1 MQDNNKKYLI
11 EIPGQEGVAY
21 WGEDRYNANKDA
33 LLKDHPDAIIAEID
47 TYSADDAND
56 NDMYLIDVPGQQGS
70 AYWDAN
76 RFNANKDALL
86 KDHPDAQI
94 QRVRAVDYWG
104 EQRADLERQM
114 QEFDAQYGTF
124 LDGYEKKKKSDNLL
138 AGSDPLIDRPNAE
151 YLSKNEEEYNRLNAE
166 RERLGKQYYN
176 SEGVRRKRANE
187 INSIKE
193 FSSQIDEEWKQR
205 YSDAIVKYQSE
216 GGNIA
221 AQGASSVIDNMA
233 ETQMYG
239 AALKMLQEAQ
249 DTLEAPSK
257 SDSSNGFVNFMKGAG
272 HTFGSA
278 DFWTAGLTE
287 IADNSKIRAAFE
299 RLAQKEGTTDISK
312 LTEEQID
319 AALSPAEKAAV
330 LAFTQKALADYERSK
345 DISLGYKSGQ
355 SAAESLGFMAQ
366 FLLTGGVTSAAS
378 KGATSGLAKWLAKNV
393 GNAFV
398 AKASPGFAKLGAKAL
413 QQGGKFA
420 LGTTRSLIDAAV
432 RTGMTTTLGRSI
444 SEQALP
450 NIYQGTLPQANE
462 YILKGLGDAF
472 IENWSEA
479 YGGVLSK
486 LVSTPATAMFGNWG
500 KVIARSPMMKGLE
513 RGGFNGYL
521 SEIGEEWFGS
531 AMRTLTGVD
540 PDALKNFWEKDNL
553 IVTATSFLPM
563 TLIGG
568 AVSVGQYKAAGKD
581 LENKAAE
588 LRVALEK
595 LGMNMD
601 EIDALVDYRQQL
613 SPKMLSDRFTPIVA
627 RLAQTGSPRSAAEVM
642 KAAYGFSNAVAR
654 YQAMEGGYQAQES
667 NDREEYRNQLQEQ
680 LQGNQFWTTRTLTN
694 QKGEEITNQNGEAYT
709 EDEVRVITNP
719 DGSRRFVVG
728 VNGDQIAYID
738 EKGDTGY
745 MTTDELPAAKA
756 ETMPNLTEE
765 ERQAI
770 RDTDRTMKLD
780 QFLEEE
786 VIVRR
791 RELEVQRMHEE
802 REEQK
807 ADLRA
812 AHPIGTQINLG
823 TRANPIAGTIIGYL
837 PDAVTV
843 QTNDK
848 ENPVKRISYEQLGQ
862 AFNTP
867 IRVLTDEQIASEEAA
882 TIEAE
887 TAEKETENAV
897 TPQDMDSAEDSA
909 NSAAEL
915 EQEAAPSIVPTNEDG
930 SVNEQ
935 KFLEENPEEY
945 VAWNDAQRQDGGAD
959 SMEQL
964 EMLIPVYQAQYD
976 QAAKQWAANAAD
988 PVARRA
994 AKESMAEWQD
1004 KINRINNLLD
1014 KYRTPVQEQS
1024 PVAERTIQEELE
1036 DLHDGS
1042 LNDAEIASNI
1052 DAHIAEAQAAYDEYA
1067 KNAPVMGTDRSAYK
1081 KAKAEYEAGLKEL
1094 EQELNYWNAV
1104 KAANETYGQVASA
1117 EEVAQ
1122 FRAEAAEANK
1132 ELMRQKAR
1140 ELEQKLGVK
1149 VNVIE
1154 RYEDIRNKKAK
1165 AAIANGTE
1173 IYGWYNVD
1181 ADTVE
1186 IYLPGNKTAD
1196 SIVLTYIHEVV
1207 GHKGLRGLLGKNYD
1221 ALLDSVYQ
1229 WMEAN
1234 LNEDQLDFWLNYENV
1249 NGDTRKAADEYLA
1262 NLAERV
1268 NYEDNLTLWD
1278 KIISKIKDIL
1288 RRLGIEANMDK
1299 KDFVNLIKRSYENL
1313 AEEAKRQG
1321 ISENSVTPE
1330 TLENG
1335 TSLFSVKTYR
1345 EGGREYLDMWL
1356 QSDNTISE
1364 EERKYILDTMDFM
1377 YNAAEG
1383 LAEKY
1388 SAFGAWSEADVVRNA
1403 NGDPI
1408 MSVIKANGDY
1418 AMNLDFSLV
1427 CKKRRALNA
1436 LLNKMIKDGRFD
1448 GMVLREKEIARI
1460 NQILQKHGFEVAC
1473 ALCFVDAKRYRV
1485 ANVATQFTEMYND
1498 LVKSL
1503 IPKKSGYEALWYNYM
1518 GEPNQKEED
1527 ERKNPETVISNL
1539 PEEALDWTRIDRI
1552 LKKAEGKKQLNVQEK
1567 IAKLLK
1573 SGAEYRKLA
1582 SASDF
1587 ISDQGFE
1594 LVTQNNP
1601 ELLKLYNAKKGT
1613 GGPKASL
1620 GDVQYLNN
1628 IAKSQAFSAE
1638 KAYKVGGVRIQSFS
1652 DYMPHMFFDYMQ
1664 MMAELAGKRLPA
1676 HAYTKEPA
1684 FARLFGMTGMKINLS
1699 LVPRVDMDG
1708 IAPGLD
1714 AEGNYTW
1721 AVEYVD
1727 EQGRTIATQTFPP
1740 EVAFEM
1746 QQDPR
1751 YSGNVGAI
1759 AVGISD
1765 EHILKMLSDANIHF
1779 IIPYHKSSLNPEVA
1793 KMAKIDQYADYTNYQ
1808 TEKLDPSHPDAPKGK
1823 LTAAQKKAEINKR
1836 KFDFYGSLAQTNDP
1850 KQTAA
1855 DYLAH
1860 CKEKGLIPKF
1870 PQFAS
1875 HENYYKLLVDFNTY
1889 DFVTGEYAPQGAVT
1903 MTFPDNML
1911 ELIEEGLV
1919 EDQQLD
1925 DKLNAEI
1932 SEVAEEVYEEI
1943 GTTMFKTRTDSQREK
1958 LFADAK
1964 AEFGLTDNFNVAG
1977 YMLPDG
1983 SLLNFGDPANPT
1995 TRAED
2000 HRAIE
2005 GVIMDNGTEY
2015 ESRWMYL
2022 ADFMNEGAIRL
2033 LPEYAG
2039 INLIK
2044 APTKEQRQRLMDFIY
2059 KYNGEVILEIAD
2071 ERLNNAAYVEYD
2083 RRTSPARIFRDIDGY
2098 FNEGIVPQQDNTLFK
2113 TANRSQAIFI
2123 SNAAKA
2129 VEGIQMGKA
2138 APEQWLKTLEKNG
2151 GLKAAEDKW
2160 LGLSDWLKSSDKKSI
2175 TKEELLQFINENMI
2189 QIEEVHYGEEAQS
2202 KEALWNTIE
2211 NSEQGR
2217 KAIEEQL
2224 EKDAKEFADEMMR
2237 GSSKSGDEWVKR
2249 HEELVREYLDE
2260 DFLGTNRNNAKRQVV
2275 KEWMKKMEVKPIHPT
2290 RQKYQTRGL
2299 TNNHEIALT
2308 VPTIES
2314 WEGPMPDVHFADAG
2328 EGRAVAWV
2336 RFGDAKKLL
2345 GSSEVDGKKK
2355 LNWAKV
2361 LVIDE
2366 VQSQRHQEGREKGYE
2381 SDFETSDKL
2390 QELNAQLDEKVAR
2403 RGELIREKVANEE
2416 NERTDIARLNIML
2429 NEVENVRNYDRISEE
2444 IASIEASIENRTAEI
2459 ETLSAE
2465 INEIESDIKREEMRL
2480 DYKKSEAV
2488 KDAPFEKNW
2497 HELAMK
2503 RMLRYAAENGYDVI
2517 AWTKGDQQAERYNI
2531 GKIYNEIEREDNPN
2545 IEGRTF
2551 TFSGGN
2557 YDMVTVNEDGVVV
2570 DSTIEEAKGKPLSD
2584 LVGKDLAVK
2593 MMSLE
2598 NYDTIDGEDLR
2609 IGGEGMKGFYDK
2621 MLPSFMNKYG
2631 KKWGVKVE
2639 DMTFPG
2645 LEGGLTMHSIPVT
2658 EEMKES
2664 VMEGQLMFRTKQ
2676 PHEFTKQFMQGV
2688 VDNFYGTYNTAAPA
2702 SVVYVKNRRMV
2713 EEALGFG
2720 KGEMPDWLYDRV
2732 KEEAKESGAYLVN
2745 IQHDKEDGTTDS
2757 WRRILIFAKDEINM
2771 SADVDRITFHENTH
2785 GFILDNPH
2793 WLELGKWLAE
2803 TNNKTI
2809 QRVVGW
2815 IKDAYEQESWANEM
2829 LSDYV
2834 GRMLSIGK
2842 GQMALNLIPD
2852 EYKPI
2857 LNEIYEKFGYN
2868 PEQEDGRRSAE
2879 VVRDAEELQMRNTE
2893 LEGTSKSGD
2902 TRFKSA
2908 ITPEVRR
2915 EMDVIS
2921 ATAIVNGNYMKAP
2934 NGKDSKLTPE
2944 QWAMVRTKNFLN
2956 WFGDWI
2962 NDPENASKVVD
2973 ENGEPMVVYHG
2984 TAGVINKFEDQQRSP
2999 GFWFVNRE
3007 DVANGYAESA
3017 SAEFGEEKNII
3028 PVFLNIRNPRVED
3041 AHAEYPAEFALKSF
3055 VENDKGVY
3063 EVFET
3068 YDEAEAYRE
3077 ENVPDGWVGAAEVGD
3092 QHDLVE
3098 RAKELGHDGVIMMNM
3113 YDQAAYAETEVK
3125 GTQTNYVVLDAN
3137 QIKSATENNG
3147 EYSESEDIRFKFIGE
3162 RGAANLDKFEEA
3174 TIRLDNL
3181 AIAREMEKAGKDAKT
3196 IKLATGWEK
3205 GADDKWRYEVEDLR
3219 VKPIMDWLM
3228 SKKKLTLKD
3237 IVEDSE
3243 VLRAYPDLGDIAIV
3257 KNKSKRDFGAWYNYK
3272 TNEMQLPFGALKDDL
3287 DDIETYGQWNPEK
3300 YQRAFEEHVAMMVED
3315 IYHETQHAIQR
3326 REGFARGGSPSTIVD
3341 QERIAAIEEM
3351 IQEQNT
3357 LVNRFNMHPYKRS
3370 AEAQDIVRQANSLFT
3385 RINQMKRRY
3394 QIGDEGYRRLAG
3406 EVEARNVTERMK
3418 MTTEERRNTLASET
3432 EDVAREDQIVLME
3445 GLGVAEMGRKTDAKM
3460 EKIGK
3465 HFEGKTLDA
3474 TQQTIVDTYSGATNN
3489 KKVVIKDKS
3498 GVDRHIIMRQGN
3510 DQNFGTKHSLYRH
3523 FETTVGVISEDDI
3536 LLIPQVVAQGVR
3548 TAKKNVIKYELKID
3562 KTTYTL
3568 LLDKKGQNEIF
3579 HDFFSSWKIK
3589 NKANTSTSSITQGE
3603 NTQSSARISEASALI
3618 GDKGTNNSD
3627 TDNTSEEN
3635 ILFKTRTKPAP
3646 TKTQEAYK
3654 LMRLGADGRLYPL
3667 FIGSA
3672 DAIEL
3677 GIWYDADSPNLGD
3690 LTKLASGIH
3699 LVNNETGEAMTLD
3712 QFKAE
3717 HPEIAIK
3724 GEKPNVA
3731 AINWATE
3738 NGMRWISIEDKAT
3751 AQKRY
3756 EGESR
3761 SYYNFGINGSGQV
3774 GQFAMRPGWH
3784 AGSLPTMRQIGKG
3797 KDKNLRD
3804 DSFVWVKGRIPADV
3818 DYQSEADANPDKD
3831 IPTHIPTDGFY
3842 MKATNANAKASQA
3855 DKMGWYVAG
3864 SFIADEIISD
3874 AEARSVI
3881 DSWNAEHPDAQVEYD
3896 YERESGREFD
3906 PEQGGL
3912 VEKEGSTLFKTTGTP
3927 TEEVVAK
3934 GLSLSSEESTALVA
3948 DIFKALPEDIRRQVV
3963 DNASHDNYDLKKAT
3977 FQIAASLAKKAT
3989 LADDEIEAAKTIADK
4004 VEEALLAS
4012 GVQMTRPITTNEGL
4026 WMLYN
4031 VFNPA
4036 NESDPFAMAERAVVA
4051 DRLGF
4056 SERARANEK
4065 EDESEIRFRS
4075 YVPPIAVSAADA
4087 YTKAI
4092 SYWGNRM
4099 NEAFVDQYDAVDHM
4113 MKAIE
4118 DATGK
4123 KAESWEDIR
4132 ILLNQSA
4139 SRGLARLKDVERDL
4153 IQKMWEAVNELAKA
4167 GATQDEISRYVIL
4180 KHGLERNEVFAKRDA
4195 IRTYE
4200 EEYRTNVRRI
4210 KNDSTLTDTERKQQM
4225 DDAESTLN
4233 GHIDDVQNGVDEEY
4247 LKNREKDYSGVMAMF
4262 ADYPG
4267 LKPADSYSTE
4277 EEYRTE
4283 RRKRRKLKFDNL
4295 ADAEEAAQ
4303 KECDAFEKGRT
4314 SLVDN
4319 LWDSIRNLSRGT
4331 LKMQYEYGMLGADL
4345 YNTLTQ
4351 MFEYYV
4357 PLRGFADNTGEDLY
4371 DYYSHNVSD
4380 GYAPPVLSAKGRRT
4394 EAEGPF
4400 GWMAAMAATAVVSG
4414 EKNLAKQALYYFAM
4428 NRKANDLLK
4437 IADVWYVESPSEKG
4451 KFYPEY
4457 PPKADPNNTPA
4468 ENAQQYADWEQRMQE
4483 LQEQGKAV
4491 KKTSKLD
4498 IEGVVHFDRKDAPEH
4513 IIKVNIAGEQKILI
4527 LNANPRAAQAINGLL
4542 NIESNP
4548 DYQKVLG
4555 KVLRW
4560 MSQVSTGW
4568 NPEFWMT
4575 NITRDTITAFS
4586 AINIKEDQKYNEA
4599 FRRNWIDAWKVVKM
4613 LPKLKD
4619 GSLGTGRLEDLLREA
4634 VENGVQTGYSHIKS
4648 MEEWDK
4654 DMNKYLHDLNKDEAK
4669 AVRGVKNFI
4678 DGVETFSEAMELV
4691 SRFAT
4696 YITSRE
4702 QGRSITEA
4710 VADAK
4715 EVTVNFNRKG
4725 SGMRI
4730 TFEEAKKLKWADG
4743 TPIFSEK
4750 WKGAKRFKGILSVA
4764 YVSGISALSPFGR
4777 KYMMFFNASIQG
4789 LNMWLQMIRKGY
4801 GKQVS
4806 ALAGAS
4812 FALGILNAVIQGMLD
4827 GDDDDYQQSI
4837 SDYERR
4843 SNLMLGANGY
4853 YLKIALPQEIKA
4865 FYGLGDILYNYMA
4878 GNYHHKDSPMEIVKT
4893 MGNQLFEMLPINP
4906 LGGWSEFIPSMAK
4919 GVVEAGV
4926 AVPFFGEVIKGTNRD
4941 FAGAPI
4947 REEMPWLNEEERKS
4961 LPKYTFA
4968 MEDTWSWLVG
4978 VAELANKATGGT
4990 EYDAGWLQL
4999 DPARIQHYIEQGTG
5013 GVGRFVGNILSTAN
5027 AAIDPETDVQI
5038 SNVPFLGKVLT
5049 VADERSQ
5056 NKLTNQQYYYY
5067 KGVAERSETRYD
5079 RYISDRDREAAK
5091 RERESDDFKILR
5103 VYKQYEA
5110 RQESY
5115 RERLKRARTKEEE
5128 KELKK
5133 KRDANRKEFLDKLGN
5148 KGLL

>member
-1 MQDNNKKYLI
+1 MQDKKYLI

-114 QEFDAQYGTF
+114 QEFDAAHGQF
-124 LDGYEKKKKSDNLL
+124 LNEYEARQKGETIAGIASGGYINPSNYLSDNL
-138 AGSDPLIDRPNAE
+138 AE
-151 YLSKNEEEYNRLNAE
+151 YNLRNQERETLRATYSNNPAVKAE
-166 RERLGKQYYN
+166 REASLN
-176 SEGVRRKRANE
+176 AV
-187 INSIKE
+187 KE
-193 FSSQIDEEWKQR
+193 FSSKMEEEWKQR
-205 YSDAIVKYQSE
+205 YSDAIAKYRSE

-257 SDSSNGFVNFMKGAG
+257 YDGSNGFVNFMKGAG

-299 RLAQKEGTTDISK
+299 RLAKKEGTTDISK

-330 LAFTQKALADYERSK
+330 LAFTQKALADYKRSA
-345 DISLGYKSGQ
+345 DLSLGYQSGQ

-366 FLLTGGVTSAAS
+366 FLLTGAVTSAAA
-378 KGATSGLAKWLAKNV
+378 KGATSGMAKWLARNL
-393 GNAFV
+393 GNAMV
-398 AKASPGFAKLGAKAL
+398 KKAAPGIAKLGARAL
-413 QQGGKFA
+413 QQTGKFA
-420 LGTTRSLIDAAV
+420 LGTARSLIDAAV
-432 RTGMTTTLGRSI
+432 RTGLTTTLPRSI

-450 NIYQGTLPQANE
+450 NVFEGTLPEANE

-486 LVSTPATAMFGNWG
+486 MVSTPASAMFGEWG
-500 KVIARSPMMKGLE
+500 KVIARSPFMKGLE

-531 AMRTLTGVD
+531 AMRSLLNVD
-540 PDALKNFWEKDNL
+540 PDALKNFATVESQ
-553 IVTATSFLPM
+553 IITATSFLPM

-568 AVSVGQYKAAGKD
+568 AVSVGQYRAAGKN
-581 LENKAAE
+581 LENKATE
-588 LRVALEK
+588 LRTALEK
-595 LGMNMD
+595 LGLNIE

-613 SPKMLSDRFTPIVA
+613 SPKMLSERFAPIVN
-627 RLAQTGSPRSAAEVM
+627 RLAKTGSMSNAVEVM
-642 KAAYGFSNAVAR
+642 RAAYNFSNAVAR
-654 YQAMEGGYQAQES
+654 YQSMEGGYQAQES

-680 LQGNQFWTTRTLTN
+680 LQGNQFWTTRTLTDQN
-694 QKGEEITNQNGEAYT
+694 GKQITNENGEAYT

-719 DGSRRFVVG
+719 DGSRRFIIG
-728 VNGDQIAYID
+728 VSGDQVAYID
-738 EKGDTGY
+738 EKGETGY
-745 MTTDELPAAKA
+745 MTTDELPGAMA
-756 ETMPNLTEE
+756 ETMPNLSEE
-765 ERQAI
+765 QKQAI

-786 VIVRR
+786 LIVRR
-791 RELEVQRMHEE
+791 RELEAQRMHEE

-807 ADLRA
+807 AGLRA
-812 AHPIGTQINLG
+812 SHPIGAQVNIG
-823 TRANPIAGTIIGYL
+823 TRVNPIAGTIIGYL

-887 TAEKETENAV
+887 TAEKETENAI

-964 EMLIPVYQAQYD
+964 EMLIPVYQARYD
-976 QAAKQWAANAAD
+976 ESAKAWAANAAD

-994 AKESMAEWQD
+994 AKDSMAEWQD

-1014 KYRTPVQEQS
+1014 KYRTPVQEQK

-1042 LNDAEIASNI
+1042 FNDAEIASNI

-1117 EEVAQ
+1117 EEVAR
-1122 FRAEAAEANK
+1122 FRAEAVEAHR
-1132 ELMRQKAR
+1132 ESLRQKAR
-1140 ELEQKLGVK
+1140 ELEEKLGVK
-1149 VNVIE
+1149 VNIIE
-1154 RYEDIRNKKAK
+1154 RYEDIRNKTAK
-1165 AAIANGTE
+1165 AAIANGKV

-1186 IYLPGNKTAD
+1186 IYLPTNESAD
-1196 SIVLTYIHEVV
+1196 SIISTYVHEVV

-1234 LNEDQLDFWLNYENV
+1234 LNEDQLDFWMNYENV
-1249 NGDTRKAADEYLA
+1249 NGDKRKAADEYLA
-1262 NLAERV
+1262 NLAENV

-1278 KIISKIKDIL
+1278 KIVSKIKDIL
-1288 RRLGIEANMDK
+1288 RRLGIEVNMDE

-1321 ISENSVTPE
+1321 ISKNSVAPE

-1335 TSLFSVKTYR
+1335 TSLFSAKTYL
-1345 EGGREYLDMWL
+1345 EGGRTYLDEGIAHKGMREMLGEAKYGELCDKVWNEMMTEKQRKEFIKYPGVNGNTRAAADEFIASVSENVKQDTFWDKIANFFKDILNSIGIETKVADDDLKGLLKQSYQRYRRGEVSQQGGAFGKGSALKTSVEHLEKNGFDVDKKRGDVRFSSRHATQPQDVESIVNDIVRVTGRDKATAERWL
-1356 QSDNTISE
+1356 QSEQSLTSMVLAD
-1364 EERKYILDTMDFM
+1364 KQYLDYVPDS
-1377 YNAAEG
+1377 
-1383 LAEKY
+1383 KY
-1388 SAFGAWSEADVVRNA
+1388 SAIKSNSDYPQGTVDFNNICRKRLPFTQMYTRLQRRYPNRIFTADELADIRT
-1403 NGDPI
+1403 I
-1408 MSVIKANGDY
+1408 MSEDGLTVACGLCYVEDRRQMLGEVANAFIND
-1418 AMNLDFSLV
+1418 L
-1427 CKKRRALNA
+1427 
-1436 LLNKMIKDGRFD
+1436 KDGFKTYAQGSGKKQEAAASLLVMIGSDNYVPTIYDLITLEGSDKLYEEHRGVWDAF
-1448 GMVLREKEIARI
+1448 GTYNRLRGQQTQNTFQGYAEYKREILGWSSAKVKKVNSLGGLRIFSYSDFEAHHLLDIVQIIIDCAAKGVMIQGYTKVPEFARA
-1460 NQILQKHGFEVAC
+1460 VARTGIK
-1473 ALCFVDAKRYRV
+1473 LNR
-1485 ANVATQFTEMYND
+1485 
-1498 LVKSL
+1498 SL
-1503 IPKKSGYEALWYNYM
+1503 IPLGDT
-1518 GEPNQKEED
+1518 GIVD
-1527 ERKNPETVISNL
+1527 
-1539 PEEALDWTRIDRI
+1539 
-1552 LKKAEGKKQLNVQEK
+1552 G
-1567 IAKLLK
+1567 
-1573 SGAEYRKLA
+1573 KLA
-1582 SASDF
+1582 YDMVEG
-1587 ISDQGFE
+1587 ID
-1594 LVTQNNP
+1594 
-1601 ELLKLYNAKKGT
+1601 
-1613 GGPKASL
+1613 
-1620 GDVQYLNN
+1620 
-1628 IAKSQAFSAE
+1628 
-1638 KAYKVGGVRIQSFS
+1638 
-1652 DYMPHMFFDYMQ
+1652 
-1664 MMAELAGKRLPA
+1664 
-1676 HAYTKEPA
+1676 
-1684 FARLFGMTGMKINLS
+1684 IN
-1699 LVPRVDMDG
+1699 
-1708 IAPGLD
+1708 
-1714 AEGNYTW
+1714 
-1721 AVEYVD
+1721 
-1727 EQGRTIATQTFPP
+1727 
-1740 EVAFEM
+1740 
-1746 QQDPR
+1746 DPNFLEAND
-1751 YSGNVGAI
+1751 NVGNI
-1759 AVGISD
+1759 LIGINA
-1765 EHILKMLSDANIHF
+1765 EQIRLAMLDPFIDY
-1779 IIPYHKSSLNPEVA
+1779 IIPYHARQAGKIRAKLNVGA
-1793 KMAKIDQYADYTNYQ
+1793 WQNYIDTQNERVKETGKRVSDNINIYTDI
-1808 TEKLDPSHPDAPKGK
+1808 LGPDV
-1823 LTAAQKKAEINKR
+1823 
-1836 KFDFYGSLAQTNDP
+1836 TNDREFVE
-1850 KQTAA
+1850 K
-1855 DYLAH
+1855 YLAK
-1860 CKEKGLIPKF
+1860 CEELGRIPKF
-1870 PQFAS
+1870 DEFLDVD
-1875 HENYYKLLVDFNTY
+1875 ENGKYVYTPGYYKFLVDFKLFDKEGNILPQKPVIAEFDDAFNMQILNDYAEGERQTTGAQMNETY
-1889 DFVTGEYAPQGAVT
+1889 DKIVSALGLDESQA
-1903 MTFPDNML
+1903 
-1911 ELIEEGLV
+1911 EGNDV
-1919 EDQQLD
+1919 
-1925 DKLNAEI
+1925 
-1932 SEVAEEVYEEI
+1932 
-1943 GTTMFKTRTDSQREK
+1943 MFKTRTDSQREK

-2015 ESRWMYL
+2015 DSRWMYL

-2039 INLIK
+2039 INLMK

-2098 FNEGIVPQQDNTLFK
+2098 FNEGIVPQSNTMFK
-2113 TANRSQAIFI
+2113 TANNNQAIFV

-2129 VEGIQMGKA
+2129 VEGIKMEKA
-2138 APEQWLKTLEKNG
+2138 TPEQWLKMLEKNG

-2314 WEGPMPDVHFADAG
+2314 WEGPMPDVHFGDAG
-2328 EGRAVAWV
+2328 DGRAVAWI
-2336 RFGDAKKLL
+2336 RFGDTKKLL
-2345 GSSEVDGKKK
+2345 GTTEVEGKKK
-2355 LNWAKV
+2355 FNWAKV

-2366 VQSQRHQEGREKGYE
+2366 IQSNRHQEGRENGYRVSDIEQWLSDNNIEVVESGEFYEFIQNGEPDRRFSKG
-2381 SDFETSDKL
+2381 L
-2390 QELNAQLDEKVAR
+2390 
-2403 RGELIREKVANEE
+2403 
-2416 NERTDIARLNIML
+2416 M
-2429 NEVENVRNYDRISEE
+2429 NYD
-2444 IASIEASIENRTAEI
+2444 IEKAKRLYVSGYNK
-2459 ETLSAE
+2459 
-2465 INEIESDIKREEMRL
+2465 SDIP
-2480 DYKKSEAV
+2480 
-2488 KDAPFEKNW
+2488 DAPFDKNW

-2503 RMLRYAAENGYDVI
+2503 RMLRYAAENGYDVV
-2517 AWTKGDQQAERYNI
+2517 AWTKGEQQAERYNL

-2551 TFSGGN
+2551 SFSGGN
-2557 YDMVTVNEDGVVV
+2557 YDKVTVNEDGVVV

-2584 LVGKDLAVK
+2584 LVGKDLAIK

-2621 MLPSFMNKYG
+2621 MLPAFMNKYG

-2658 EEMKES
+2658 EEMKQS
-2664 VMEGQLMFRTKQ
+2664 VMEGQTMFKTKHPQ
-2676 PHEFTKQFMQGV
+2676 EFTRQFMEGA
-2688 VDNFYGTYNTAAPA
+2688 VDNFYSTYNTAAPA

-2745 IQHDKEDGTTDS
+2745 IQHDKEDGTAES
-2757 WRRILIFAKDEINM
+2757 WRRILIFAKDDINM
-2771 SADVDRITFHENTH
+2771 SADVDRIVFHENVH
-2785 GFILDNPH
+2785 GFALDNPY
-2793 WLELGKWLAE
+2793 WIELGKWLAE
-2803 TNNKTI
+2803 TDNKTI

-2815 IKDAYEQESWANEM
+2815 IKDAYKKESWADEM

-2893 LEGTSKSGD
+2893 LEGTSESGD
-2902 TRFKSA
+2902 TRFKSE

-2921 ATAIVNGNYMKAP
+2921 AQAIVDGTYLKAP
-2934 NGKDSKLTPE
+2934 NGEDTKLTPD
-2944 QWAMVRTKNFLN
+2944 QWALVRTKNFID

-2973 ENGEPMVVYHG
+2973 ENGEPKVVYHG
-2984 TAGVINKFEDQQRSP
+2984 GAWRPLLEEKGNAVFKMRGGMMGKGAYFTDNINTALYFAAEKYEMENNVENVSE
-2999 GFWFVNRE
+2999 GFLDE
-3007 DVANGYAESA
+3007 NGYVAE
-3017 SAEFGEEKNII
+3017 
-3028 PVFLNIRNPRVED
+3028 VFLNIRDEKNIRTVLED
-3041 AHAEYPAEFALKSF
+3041 
-3055 VENDKGVY
+3055 
-3063 EVFET
+3063 T
-3068 YDEAEAYRE
+3068 YYLATS
-3077 ENVPDGWVGAAEVGD
+3077 P
-3092 QHDLVE
+3092 
-3098 RAKELGHDGVIMMNM
+3098 
-3113 YDQAAYAETEVK
+3113 
-3125 GTQTNYVVLDAN
+3125 N
-3137 QIKSATENNG
+3137 QIKSATDNTG
-3147 EYSESEDIRFKFIGE
+3147 EFSESEDIRFSTKEAVVANTVEDNLPLTRKGALN
-3162 RGAANLDKFEEA
+3162 RLDALRKQASAANEDKLPYFVNDETGIKVFVSNADARHTMMYHNEDQVKVIGIYDKLISKARFVKFDEVDESEAETLEEVRKYA
-3174 TIRLDNL
+3174 CPVIIDGRQYVAD
-3181 AIAREMEKAGKDAKT
+3181 MT
-3196 IKLATGWEK
+3196 IKKYRIGN
-3205 GADDKWRYEVEDLR
+3205 Y
-3219 VKPIMDWLM
+3219 
-3228 SKKKLTLKD
+3228 
-3237 IVEDSE
+3237 
-3243 VLRAYPDLGDIAIV
+3243 VLGETHLYDT
-3257 KNKSKRDFGAWYNYK
+3257 K
-3272 TNEMQLPFGALKDDL
+3272 LKDDNSAP
-3287 DDIETYGQWNPEK
+3287 D
-3300 YQRAFEEHVAMMVED
+3300 AS
-3315 IYHETQHAIQR
+3315 
-3326 REGFARGGSPSTIVD
+3326 SPKELPI
-3341 QERIAAIEEM
+3341 
-3351 IQEQNT
+3351 
-3357 LVNRFNMHPYKRS
+3357 L
-3370 AEAQDIVRQANSLFT
+3370 NSQLSS
-3385 RINQMKRRY
+3385 
-3394 QIGDEGYRRLAG
+3394 
-3406 EVEARNVTERMK
+3406 
-3418 MTTEERRNTLASET
+3418 SE
-3432 EDVAREDQIVLME
+3432 
-3445 GLGVAEMGRKTDAKM
+3445 
-3460 EKIGK
+3460 
-3465 HFEGKTLDA
+3465 
-3474 TQQTIVDTYSGATNN
+3474 S
-3489 KKVVIKDKS
+3489 
-3498 GVDRHIIMRQGN
+3498 
-3510 DQNFGTKHSLYRH
+3510 
-3523 FETTVGVISEDDI
+3523 
-3536 LLIPQVVAQGVR
+3536 
-3548 TAKKNVIKYELKID
+3548 
-3562 KTTYTL
+3562 
-3568 LLDKKGQNEIF
+3568 
-3579 HDFFSSWKIK
+3579 
-3589 NKANTSTSSITQGE
+3589 
-3603 NTQSSARISEASALI
+3603 
-3618 GDKGTNNSD
+3618 KGTNNSD
-3627 TDNTSEEN
+3627 TNNTSEEN

-3646 TKTQEAYK
+3646 TKTQEVYK

-3677 GIWYDADSPNLGD
+3677 GVWYDADSPNLGD

-3751 AQKRY
+3751 SQKRY

-3774 GQFAMRPGWH
+3774 GLFAMRPGWH
-3784 AGSLPTMRQIGKG
+3784 AGSLPSMRQIGKG

-3804 DSFVWVKGRIPADV
+3804 DNFVWVRGRVPADIN
-3818 DYQSEADANPDKD
+3818 YQSEADANPDKD

-3842 MKATNANAKASQA
+3842 MKATNANKKASQA
-3855 DKMGWYVAG
+3855 DKIGWYVAG

-3874 AEARSVI
+3874 AEAKRVI
-3881 DSWNAEHPDAQVEYD
+3881 DNWNEQHPDAKVEYD
-3896 YERESGREFD
+3896 FPRESGREFD
-3906 PEQGGL
+3906 PERGGL

-3927 TEEVVAK
+3927 TEEVIAK
-3934 GLSLSSEESTALVA
+3934 GLSLSSEESTNLAA
-3948 DIFKALPEDIRRQVV
+3948 NIFKALPKDIRREVAE
-3963 DNASHDNYDLKKAT
+3963 NASRDNWDLKNAT
-3977 FQIAASLAKKAT
+3977 FQIVTSLAKKEELSDT
-3989 LADDEIEAAKTIADK
+3989 EIVAAKTIADK
-4004 VEEALLAS
+4004 VEDAILAS
-4012 GVQMTRPITTNEGL
+4012 GVEMTRPFTTNEGL

-4031 VFNPA
+4031 ALNPA
-4036 NESDPFAMAERAVVA
+4036 NEIDPFAMAERAVVA

-4056 SERARANEK
+4056 SERARTNEK

-4180 KHGLERNEVFAKRDA
+4180 KHGLERNEIFAKRDA
-4195 IRTYE
+4195 IRSYE
-4200 EEYRTNVRRI
+4200 EEYRSNIRRI
-4210 KNDSTLTDTERKQQM
+4210 KNDSTLTDAERKQQM

-4303 KECDAFEKGRT
+4303 KECDAFEKGRA

-4394 EAEGPF
+4394 EAESPF

-4654 DMNKYLHDLNKDEAK
+4654 DMNKYLRDLNKDEAK

-4678 DGVETFSEAMELV
+4678 DGVQTFSEAMELV

-4725 SGMRI
+4725 SGMCI

-4750 WKGAKRFKGILSVA
+4750 WKGAKRFKGKLSVA

-4777 KYMMFFNASIQG
+4777 KYMMFFNAAVQG

-4926 AVPFFGEVIKGTNRD
+4926 AVPFFGEVIKGTNKD
-4941 FAGAPI
+4941 FAGVPI
-4947 REEMPWLNEEERKS
+4947 REEMPWLNEQERES

-4978 VAELANKATGGT
+4978 IAELANRATGGT